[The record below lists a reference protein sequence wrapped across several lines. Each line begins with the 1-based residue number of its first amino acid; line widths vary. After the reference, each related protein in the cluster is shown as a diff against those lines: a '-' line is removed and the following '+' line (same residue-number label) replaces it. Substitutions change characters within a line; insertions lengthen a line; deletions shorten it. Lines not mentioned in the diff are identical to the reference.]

1 MEDLPGRKCLLQH
14 LNYSAVP
21 HRVVALLDSGAGDM
35 TSNSGL
41 AGTATYFS
49 IFAALALVYCF

>member
-1 MEDLPGRKCLLQH
+1 MSPQH

-35 TSNSGL
+35 TLNSGL
-41 AGTATYFS
+41 AGSATYFS
-49 IFAALALVYCF
+49 IFAALALVYSF

>member
-1 MEDLPGRKCLLQH
+1 MSPQH

-21 HRVVALLDSGAGDM
+21 HRVIALLDSGAGDM
-35 TSNSGL
+35 TLNSGL
-41 AGTATYFS
+41 VESATYFS